1 MTPYLVTPKPLHRR
15 LLWVPW
21 PECLQGPLIPPGHI
35 PVLCLSSWPR
45 GVPTESLSWEPH
57 FLQLFRYSDTQEGEA
72 APSSHVSFPL
82 LVVVTLVQAQLPRLL

>member
-15 LLWVPW
+15 LLA
-21 PECLQGPLIPPGHI
+21 GISAGSSDPPRTH
-35 PVLCLSSWPR
+35 PVLFLSSWPC

-82 LVVVTLVQAQLPRLL
+82 LVVVTLVQTQLPRLL